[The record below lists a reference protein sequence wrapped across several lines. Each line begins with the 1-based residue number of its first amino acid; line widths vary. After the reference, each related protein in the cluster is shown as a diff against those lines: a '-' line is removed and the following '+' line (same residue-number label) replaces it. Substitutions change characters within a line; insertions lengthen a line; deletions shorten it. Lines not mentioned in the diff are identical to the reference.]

1 MMSIGVNYAVTN
13 DSDSDRRDRRRDVDF
28 SIIIRIIKIINK
40 YLRNINRDE
49 SFLFIDRVVSAKE

>member
-13 DSDSDRRDRRRDVDF
+13 ESDIRDRRMDVDF

-49 SFLFIDRVVSAKE
+49 SFHFKDRVISAKE